1 MACTRTDERALASF
15 GIINTAE
22 SRFERCDDVTNG
34 GVLAALPALVENG
47 LYHNVEKTFP
57 EFNGY
62 YSVTHIL
69 TLLAFMGLMRIPTV
83 EQLRKQPPGELGK
96 LIGLDRIPEVKK
108 LREKLS
114 ILSEDGAPEKWET
127 QLSKK
132 WMEDSPELAGALY
145 CDGHSQAYGG
155 KEKIPKAYL
164 SRERLCMRAVTNFWI
179 NDILGQPF
187 FVVRQAVNHGM
198 LKVLREKI
206 IPRLLKEVP
215 NQPTPEQL
223 AANKQLHRFII
234 IFDREGYSPEFFN
247 EMWTKHRIACMT
259 YQKSPG
265 NDWDKKEFNKTEVRL
280 INNEITT
287 MELAERGTFIGKKK
301 MGIWTKNIRKLT
313 EKGHQTSIV
322 STAYSL
328 SSEQTSRIMFARWCQ
343 EAFFKYMMENFGID
357 TLVSYKKKPVLET
370 EYTTSPEWRRLQK
383 EKNSLAG
390 KIKTRE
396 NRFGKITMN
405 LETQLDDK
413 KYKEWEKT
421 KQELFEE
428 IMILKEK
435 LVIIKE
441 KIKETSQ
448 YVKVVDLPVE
458 EQFQQITSS
467 KKNFVDTIKMI
478 SYRAE
483 TSMVAVITKEF
494 GSFGGAR
501 TLLQNIFTTD
511 ADLIPNTK
519 SKSLIVRLHNLST
532 EGMNRKVDELF
543 KYLND
548 AKIKYP
554 GSNLILQYE
563 RVGK

>member
-1 MACTRTDERALASF
+1 
-15 GIINTAE
+15 
-22 SRFERCDDVTNG
+22 
-34 GVLAALPALVENG
+34 VLTALPALVENG
-47 LYHNVEKTFP
+47 LYHNIEKVFP

-69 TLLAFMGLMRIPTV
+69 TLLALMALMRIPTV

-114 ILSEDGAPEKWET
+114 VLSEDGASEKWGT
-127 QLSKK
+127 QLSQK

-145 CDGHSQAYGG
+145 CDGHTQAYGG
-155 KEKIPKAYL
+155 KEKIPKEFL
-164 SRERLCMRAVTNFWI
+164 SRERLCLRAVTNFWI

-187 FVVRQAVNHGM
+187 FVVRQTVNHGM
-198 LKVLREKI
+198 LKALREEI
-206 IPRLLKEVP
+206 VPRLLKEVP

-223 AANKQLHRFII
+223 AADNQLHRFII

-259 YQKSPG
+259 YQKYPG
-265 NDWDKKEFNKTEVRL
+265 KDWKKNEFNKTEVKL
-280 INNEITT
+280 INNEITR
-287 MELAERGTFIGKKK
+287 MELAERGTYIGNKGT
-301 MGIWTKNIRKLT
+301 GIWTKNIRKLT
-313 EKGHQTSIV
+313 KGEHQTSII

-328 SSEQTSRIMFARWCQ
+328 TAELTSRIMFARWCQ
-343 EAFFKYMMENFGID
+343 ESFFKYMMVNFGID
-357 TLVSYKKKPVLET
+357 TLVSYDKTPVLDT

-390 KIKTRE
+390 KLKSRQ
-396 NRFGKITMN
+396 NRFAKITID
-405 LETQLDDK
+405 LETQLNDK
-413 KYKEWEKT
+413 KYEEWIKT

-428 IMILKEK
+428 IIILQEK
-435 LVIIKE
+435 LVVLKE
-441 KIKETSQ
+441 KIKATSQ
-448 YVKVVDLPVE
+448 YVKVVDLPEE

-483 TSMVAVITKEF
+483 TSMAALIMKDFEKF
-494 GSFGGAR
+494 DGSR
-501 TLLQNIFTTD
+501 TLLQTIFTID
-511 ADLIPNTK
+511 ADLIPDTENE
-519 SKSLIVRLHNLST
+519 SLIVRLHNLST

-554 GSNLILQYE
+554 GSNLILQYK